1 MQDIQKRT
9 DKPEGML
16 TAEELAERLGLEP
29 ETIRRWAVSG
39 LIPSYRCGKRVVRF
53 DYDEVKQV
61 MRNIGYVNIKEIG
74 GKHAK

>member
-1 MQDIQKRT
+1 MNNIQKLT
-9 DKPEGML
+9 KPEGML

-53 DYDEVKQV
+53 DYDEVKKV
-61 MRNIGYVNIKEIG
+61 MRNIGYVNINNPG
-74 GKHAK
+74 GGHAK